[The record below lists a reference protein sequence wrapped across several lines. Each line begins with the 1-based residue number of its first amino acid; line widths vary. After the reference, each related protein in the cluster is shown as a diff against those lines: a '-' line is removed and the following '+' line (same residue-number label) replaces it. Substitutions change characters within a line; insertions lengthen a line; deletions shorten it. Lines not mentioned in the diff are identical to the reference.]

1 MYCLHESQHGVLKE
15 SPRGQR
21 SLGCLGDV
29 LRSLWPHRLQE
40 VVLRIEQKTLEVL
53 EKGVSILFDEATDGV
68 DYVSGVMLD
77 QEVLAVTQHLVHG
90 VCPPRGV
97 VIVSLELPVHLLKQR
112 GVGDLA
118 HVETG
123 LVHGGDDA
131 FVLLLYQLADHHIV
145 EVLDV
150 LPLDALPLVFLLL
163 LLQYQLY
170 KN

>member
-1 MYCLHESQHGVLKE
+1 MNCLHESQHRVFKE
-15 SPRGQR
+15 SPGGQR
-21 SLGCLGDV
+21 SLGGLGDV
-29 LRSLWPHRLQE
+29 LRPLRPHGLQE
-40 VVLRIEQKTLEVL
+40 AVLRIEQKTLEVL
-53 EKGVSILFDEATDGV
+53 EEGVSILLDEARNCV
-68 DYVSGVMLD
+68 DHVPGIMLD

-170 KN
+170 TN